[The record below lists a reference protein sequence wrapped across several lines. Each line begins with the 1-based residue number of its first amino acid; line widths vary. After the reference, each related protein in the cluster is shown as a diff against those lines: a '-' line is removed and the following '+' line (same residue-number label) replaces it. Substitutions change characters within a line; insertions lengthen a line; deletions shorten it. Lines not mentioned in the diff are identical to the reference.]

1 MPVVRNPQY
10 YFREGFCW
18 TNILNPQARLLK
30 TKLKVKSIND
40 VGSMSLSSIIEN
52 IPDFYFVIL
61 LNSNILFDYYREFL
75 NITVNIQINDI
86 RQLPIIIPF
95 QDQLETYKVLFDEIV
110 SIKKQEFN
118 NTIDNITS
126 ENRIKSKEELLD
138 TMVNELYGI

>member
-1 MPVVRNPQY
+1 
-10 YFREGFCW
+10 
-18 TNILNPQARLLK
+18 
-30 TKLKVKSIND
+30 
-40 VGSMSLSSIIEN
+40 MSLSSIIEN

>member
-1 MPVVRNPQY
+1 M
-10 YFREGFCW
+10 
-18 TNILNPQARLLK
+18 
-30 TKLKVKSIND
+30 
-40 VGSMSLSSIIEN
+40 
-52 IPDFYFVIL
+52 
-61 LNSNILFDYYREFL
+61 LFDYYREFL

-95 QDQLETYKVLFDEIV
+95 QDQLKTYKVLFDEIV

>member
-1 MPVVRNPQY
+1 
-10 YFREGFCW
+10 
-18 TNILNPQARLLK
+18 
-30 TKLKVKSIND
+30 
-40 VGSMSLSSIIEN
+40 MSLSSIIDN

-75 NITVNIQINDI
+75 NVTVNIQINDI

-95 QDQLETYKVLFDEIV
+95 QDQLETYKILFDEIV

-126 ENRIKSKEELLD
+126 ENRIKPKEILLD
-138 TMVNELYGI
+138 TIVNELYGI

>member
-1 MPVVRNPQY
+1 
-10 YFREGFCW
+10 
-18 TNILNPQARLLK
+18 
-30 TKLKVKSIND
+30 
-40 VGSMSLSSIIEN
+40 MSLSSIIEN

-61 LNSNILFDYYREFL
+61 LNSNMLFDYYREFL

-95 QDQLETYKVLFDEIV
+95 QDQLKTYKVLFDEIV

>member
-1 MPVVRNPQY
+1 
-10 YFREGFCW
+10 
-18 TNILNPQARLLK
+18 
-30 TKLKVKSIND
+30 
-40 VGSMSLSSIIEN
+40 MSLSSIIEN

-61 LNSNILFDYYREFL
+61 LNSNMLFDYYREFL

>member
-1 MPVVRNPQY
+1 
-10 YFREGFCW
+10 
-18 TNILNPQARLLK
+18 
-30 TKLKVKSIND
+30 
-40 VGSMSLSSIIEN
+40 MSLSSIIDN

-86 RQLPIIIPF
+86 RQLPIIIPL
-95 QDQLETYKVLFDEIV
+95 QDQLETYKILFDEIV

-126 ENRIKSKEELLD
+126 ENRIKPKEILLD
-138 TMVNELYGI
+138 TIVNELYGI

>member
-1 MPVVRNPQY
+1 
-10 YFREGFCW
+10 
-18 TNILNPQARLLK
+18 
-30 TKLKVKSIND
+30 
-40 VGSMSLSSIIEN
+40 MSLSSIIEN

-126 ENRIKSKEELLD
+126 ENRIKSKEELLN

>member
-1 MPVVRNPQY
+1 
-10 YFREGFCW
+10 
-18 TNILNPQARLLK
+18 
-30 TKLKVKSIND
+30 
-40 VGSMSLSSIIEN
+40 MSLSSIIKN